1 MTAAMP
7 SEVAL
12 DEAALGD
19 VAGAGARG
27 RSLGVVAGTILV
39 FMYVPLIVVIGAAFN
54 SNNSIAF
61 PPEGISLRWF
71 EAMFDDPL
79 FRESLWTSLE
89 ISLQTSVL
97 AAAMGTAFALA
108 ATRGRG
114 PLFAATSA
122 LANLP
127 MVLPGVFIGVA
138 LFTTFIFAGVP
149 MSSRTAL
156 AGQIVYVLPFVI
168 AITDA
173 RLRNFDVSLEEAA
186 RVSGYTRRATL
197 LFVTL
202 RMSAPAIAASAALA
216 FALSFDEVY
225 ITNFIIGQDST
236 VPIYILA
243 GFRRGI
249 DPRLNAVAAVLL
261 LVPLTALAAGALIRR
276 LGSRSESTGGPRT

>member
-1 MTAAMP
+1 MTARIR
-7 SEVAL
+7 SGVAL
-12 DEAALGD
+12 PEAVPD
-19 VAGAGARG
+19 DSARASTGG
-27 RSLGVVAGTILV
+27 RSLGVVAGGILV
-39 FMYVPLIVVIGAAFN
+39 FMYVPLVVVIGAAFN
-54 SNNSIAF
+54 ANNSIAF
-61 PPEGISLRWF
+61 PPDGISLRWF
-71 EAMFDDPL
+71 RAMFDDPL

-89 ISLQTSVL
+89 LSLQTSVL

-114 PLFAATSA
+114 LLFTATTG

-138 LFTTFIFAGVP
+138 LFTTFIFVGVP

-156 AGQIVYVLPFVI
+156 VGQVVYVLPFVI

-173 RLRNFDVSLEEAA
+173 RLRNFDISLEEAA
-186 RVSGYTRRATL
+186 RVGGYTRRATL

-202 RMSAPAIAASAALA
+202 RMSAPAIAAGAVLA

-225 ITNFIIGQDST
+225 ITNFIIAQDST

-261 LVPLTALAAGALIRR
+261 LVPLTALAAATLVRR
-276 LGSRSESTGGPRT
+276 LGHRTDSPGGLLP